1 MNLESCAFALNKC
14 LVNEKNLVPRKKCL
28 CCFAFRAFGLKV

>member
-14 LVNEKNLVPRKKCL
+14 LVNEKKSSSKKEMFVL
-28 CCFAFRAFGLKV
+28 FRISSLWA